1 MALLFYHGACEKE
14 MENKKYNEYYYGK
27 KVSEYGLENGYVDY
41 RTLSDVVFDCVLCNA
56 MQDRLYMTMDIV
68 SDPDTL
74 FKIEY
79 TEEEFE
85 ENEDLKEE
93 YEDYYDY
100 FEDNKE
106 MFEIFQ
112 WYIISYSGAQF
123 LIHNTDEIV
132 FYDNELDIYV
142 WGITHWGTSWDY
154 VLTDIKLK
162 EKD

>member
-1 MALLFYHGACEKE
+1 
-14 MENKKYNEYYYGK
+14 MESKKYNEYYYGK
-27 KVSEYGLENGYVDY
+27 KVSRYGLENGKVDY
-41 RTLSDVVFDCVLCNA
+41 ACLREAIGDCVLCNN
-56 MQDRLYMTMDIV
+56 MEKRLYETMDIA

-85 ENEDLKEE
+85 ENEELKEE
-93 YEDYYDY
+93 YEDYYEY
-100 FEDNKE
+100 FENNKE
-106 MFEIFQ
+106 MYDIFQ
-112 WYIISYSGAQF
+112 WYIISDSGAQ
-123 LIHNTDEIV
+123 LLMRETDEIV
-132 FYDNELDIYV
+132 FYDNELDVYV

>member
-1 MALLFYHGACEKE
+1 